1 MFTQAFYSAL
11 PAYLGGKRRLA
22 PLILGILARHLPR
35 DRWPESDF
43 LDPMSGG
50 GAVSLAAK
58 AHGFRVT
65 ASDISKRGSITARA
79 LIANSTVKVGRD
91 DIDRLLTAARTTET
105 ATSLTGRVEPLFNA
119 ARARP
124 EPVASLLNL
133 TLIKAYLRSFP
144 MSMPSASD
152 AGHFANGDL
161 DRVSPHR
168 LGHYI
173 RGTRLFDVEHLWRIA
188 QEVNAGVIGGRGEAG
203 RGDALQILKNSNADV
218 VYMDPPYPGTTGY
231 DRPYRDL
238 DRLLCDT
245 GPRTPTPT
253 LEELLA
259 ASEHIP
265 LLILSYGGPGV
276 DLNELIYT
284 VSRYREPVESLRVPY
299 PHLTSVATE
308 ERRKRNAEF
317 IIIARR

>member
-1 MFTQAFYSAL
+1 MSTHSLFRAL
-11 PAYLGGKRRLA
+11 PAYLGGKRRLVL
-22 PLILGILARHLPR
+22 LILGLLALHLPR
-35 DRWPESDF
+35 DRWPDSSF

-65 ASDISKRGSITARA
+65 ASDVSERASIMTRA
-79 LIANSTVKVGRD
+79 LVANSAVRLGRD
-91 DIDRLLTAARTTET
+91 DIVRLLTAARTMS
-105 ATSLTGRVEPLFNA
+105 SLTDQIEPLFDA
-119 ARARP
+119 ARSRP
-124 EPVASLLNL
+124 EPVSSLLCL

-152 AGHFANGDL
+152 AGHFASGDF

-173 RGTRLFDVEHLWRIA
+173 RGTRLFEVEQLWRIA
-188 QEVNAGVIGGRGEAG
+188 QEVNAGVIGGRGKAG
-203 RGDALQILKNSNADV
+203 RGDALQVLKNSNTDV

-231 DRPYRDL
+231 NRPYRDL

-245 GPRTPTPT
+245 GPRAPAPT

-265 LLILSYGGPGV
+265 WLVLVTWLWPALLFAV
-276 DLNELIYT
+276 
-284 VSRYREPVESLRVPY
+284 
-299 PHLTSVATE
+299 
-308 ERRKRNAEF
+308 K
-317 IIIARR
+317 